1 VNKLKTLL
9 VDDERLARN
18 KLRSMLASYPQ
29 IQIVGEADSVAS
41 AVELIENAR
50 PDVIF
55 LDIQMPGETGF
66 ALLEKVEAD
75 FKTIFVTAFDEHAIR
90 AFEVNALDYLL
101 KPVNP
106 ARLARSIERLVAST
120 VEHENA
126 RRALEYDDHIFLSI
140 DRRTRFI
147 KVNAI
152 KCIVAEGPYSRVF
165 TSDGAQSMV
174 LRSLKEWEDRL
185 PEKHFLRIHR
195 STIINL
201 ECVSKIEKWLN
212 YSYQVFVDGIEQP
225 FVMSRRY
232 AARLKDRMG

>member
-1 VNKLKTLL
+1 M

-18 KLRSMLASYPQ
+18 KLRSMLALYPQ

-41 AVELIENAR
+41 ALELIESAR

-66 ALLEKVEAD
+66 DLLEKVEAD
-75 FKTIFVTAFDEHAIR
+75 FKIIFVTAFDEHAIR

-106 ARLARSIERLVAST
+106 ARLSRSIDRLFASS

-126 RRALEYDDHIFLSI
+126 KRALEYDDHLFLNI

-147 KVNAI
+147 KVSAI
-152 KCIVAEGPYSRVF
+152 RCILAEGPYSRVF
-165 TSDGAQSMV
+165 TSDGVQSMV
-174 LRSLKEWEDRL
+174 LRSLKEWEERL

-195 STIINL
+195 STIINI
-201 ECVSKIEKWLN
+201 ECVDRIEKWFN
-212 YSYQVFVDGIEQP
+212 YSYQIFVNGIEQP

-232 AARLKDRMG
+232 AARLKDRMR